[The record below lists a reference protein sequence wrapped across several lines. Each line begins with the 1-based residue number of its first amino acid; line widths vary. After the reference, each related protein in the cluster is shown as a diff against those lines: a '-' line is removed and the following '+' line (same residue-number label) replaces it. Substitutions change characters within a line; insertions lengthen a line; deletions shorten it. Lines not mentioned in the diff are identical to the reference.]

1 MTSHPLRIQRKRTSG
16 FRLPA
21 GTICVTRPG
30 RFGSPFESA
39 ASFAVWL
46 ETGDVASDLLKPMT
60 PEELGERRR
69 WILANLDSL
78 RGRTIACFCPP
89 EKQCHADVLATLAN
103 EKSLTSGN

>member
-1 MTSHPLRIQRKRTSG
+1 MTHPLRIQRKRKKG

-30 RFGSPFESA
+30 RFGNPFESA

-46 ETGDVASDLLKPMT
+46 QFGRVSDDLHSPMD
-60 PEELGERRR
+60 EVELTSRRR

-78 RGRTIACFCPP
+78 HGRTVACFCGP
-89 EKQCHADVLATLAN
+89 EKQCHGDTLCDLAN
-103 EKSLTSGN
+103 K